1 MPCNRDIGST
11 EYNFILLTEQKTI
24 NNKEGSKMQTGFTK
38 IALIPAYEPT
48 CTLLDLI
55 AELSAAH
62 FQIVLVDDGSG
73 EKYRWIFSSAM
84 RYGEVLIQNINKG
97 KGSAL
102 KTGLAYIKR
111 HYPKN
116 AVVVT
121 LDADGQHSVN
131 DAQKVAEA
139 SYFNAGNLVLG
150 CRSFVGNVPA
160 RSRFGNSVT
169 RFVYRITTGVNVSD
183 TQTGLRAFDAEMIP
197 LMLSIAGERY
207 EYEMNVLLE
216 CSRKKIPINEVKI
229 ETIYIDDNSSSHF
242 STVKDSFR
250 IYRDILKFAASS
262 LTGFVVDYGL
272 YSLLVLVTGGL
283 GTAVSIP
290 LSNVMARVVSASVN
304 YTINKRFVFKN
315 DDNVAKTAG
324 QYFALAALILALNTL
339 LLSLLVNFAG
349 INEYAAKIFTELS
362 FFAMSWVA
370 QKYFIFGKKPENKKS
385 IIESNGVK

>member
-1 MPCNRDIGST
+1 
-11 EYNFILLTEQKTI
+11 
-24 NNKEGSKMQTGFTK
+24 MQTGFTK

-62 FQIVLVDDGSG
+62 FQIVMVDDGSG
-73 EKYRWIFSSAM
+73 DKYRWIFSSAM
-84 RYGEVLIQNINKG
+84 RYGDVLIQDVNKG

-111 HYPKN
+111 HFQKN

-121 LDADGQHSVN
+121 MDADGQHSVN
-131 DAQKVAEA
+131 DAHRVAEA
-139 SYFNAGNLVLG
+139 AYLNAESLVLG
-150 CRSFVGNVPA
+150 CRSFVGDVPA

-169 RFVYRITTGVNVSD
+169 RFVYRITTGVTVSD
-183 TQTGLRAFDAEMIP
+183 TQTGLRAFSAEMIP

-242 STVKDSFR
+242 STIKDSFR

-283 GTAVSIP
+283 GTAISIP

-304 YTINKRFVFKN
+304 YTINKRFVFKS
-315 DDNVAKTAG
+315 DDNAAKTAA
-324 QYFALAALILALNTL
+324 QYFALAAGILALNTL
-339 LLSLLVNFAG
+339 LLSLLVNVVG
-349 INEYAAKIFTELS
+349 INEYAAKIFTELT
-362 FFAMSWVA
+362 FFVMSWVA
-370 QKYFIFGKKPENKKS
+370 QKYFIFRKKPEHKKS
-385 IIESNGVK
+385 IFEDNGVK